1 MKILHYFLGFP
12 PYRTGGLT
20 KYAYDLMCSQIDN
33 GDEVSALWPG
43 MIELKNNRPRIRKQ
57 KGISGINNY
66 ELVNPLPVPLDEGIK
81 ETDAFIKT
89 CDLKIYIDLLEN
101 IKPEVIHI
109 HTLMG
114 IHKEFFQAANELK
127 IRIVFTAH
135 DYFGLCPKVTL
146 FKRNDVCDDDH
157 CCNDCVFCNQSALSL
172 KKIWLMQSP
181 LYRNLK
187 NLKFIKFLRNKHRID
202 FFNDQIL
209 PSQTLLKDVDSK
221 KYVVLRQFY
230 IEMLSMVDCIHFNS
244 TITES
249 VYKRY
254 FIPENSMVV
263 NITHKDIADNRE
275 KNTWSYTGKLRIT
288 SLAPAKPFKGFNVMI
303 QALDELW
310 QSGKRD
316 FELKIFCPVPVMK
329 PYISIQEGGFEY
341 SQLPQIMA
349 DTDILI
355 APSVWYE
362 TFGFTVLE
370 ALSYGVPVIVSDHVG
385 AKDIVQ
391 NCGIIV
397 RAGDIEDLKN
407 AIERLDEETLR
418 RMRENIKKDFQIETW
433 IEYVNKNYSLYSTND
448 VNQHHIGD
456 K

>member
-1 MKILHYFLGFP
+1 M
-12 PYRTGGLT
+12 
-20 KYAYDLMCSQIDN
+20 
-33 GDEVSALWPG
+33 
-43 MIELKNNRPRIRKQ
+43 
-57 KGISGINNY
+57 
-66 ELVNPLPVPLDEGIK
+66 
-81 ETDAFIKT
+81 
-89 CDLKIYIDLLEN
+89 
-101 IKPEVIHI
+101 
-109 HTLMG
+109 
-114 IHKEFFQAANELK
+114 
-127 IRIVFTAH
+127 
-135 DYFGLCPKVTL
+135 
-146 FKRNDVCDDDH
+146 
-157 CCNDCVFCNQSALSL
+157 
-172 KKIWLMQSP
+172 
-181 LYRNLK
+181 
-187 NLKFIKFLRNKHRID
+187 
-202 FFNDQIL
+202 